1 MDFHTAMARSNTSNN
16 MIATT
21 STTSSTVQHSA
32 RQRGHSI
39 YFRDFFFVVHALE
52 QHPLTP
58 YSSSLVFLV
67 QFTRFALLQCD
78 TRARL
83 DGGALFSEDSCF
95 RSHRVDF
102 CIPDNLPVVKLRS
115 ILDYNYEQLQ

>member
-1 MDFHTAMARSNTSNN
+1 MARSNSNN

-21 STTSSTVQHSA
+21 STSSTVQHSA
-32 RQRGHSI
+32 RQRGQPI

-58 YSSSLVFLV
+58 YSSSLVFLMRI
-67 QFTRFALLQCD
+67 TGFALLQCD
-78 TRARL
+78 SRARL

-95 RSHRVDF
+95 
-102 CIPDNLPVVKLRS
+102 
-115 ILDYNYEQLQ
+115 